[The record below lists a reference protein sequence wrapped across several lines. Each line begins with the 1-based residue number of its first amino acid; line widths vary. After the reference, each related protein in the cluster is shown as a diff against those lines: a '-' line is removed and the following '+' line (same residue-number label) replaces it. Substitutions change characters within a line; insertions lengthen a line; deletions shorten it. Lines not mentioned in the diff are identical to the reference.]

1 MSFTAADVAKRQ
13 IAAPSGMINASPTDI
28 SSSSGAAWLIYTL
41 SIYIQME
48 MTCVVMEIGMH
59 AHIMPPHHFVVRLA
73 AAYSK

>member
-1 MSFTAADVAKRQ
+1 MSFTAVDVAKRQ

-28 SSSSGAAWLIYTL
+28 SSSGAAWLIYTL

-48 MTCVVMEIGMH
+48 MTSVVMEIGMH

>member
-1 MSFTAADVAKRQ
+1 MSFTAVDVAKRQ
-13 IAAPSGMINASPTDI
+13 IAAPRGVINASPTDI
-28 SSSSGAAWLIYTL
+28 SSSGAAWLIYTL

>member
-1 MSFTAADVAKRQ
+1 MSFMAVDVAKRQ
-13 IAAPSGMINASPTDI
+13 IAAPSGVINASPTDI
-28 SSSSGAAWLIYTL
+28 SSSGAAWLIYTL

-59 AHIMPPHHFVVRLA
+59 AHIMPSHHFVVRLA

>member
-1 MSFTAADVAKRQ
+1 MSFTAVDVAKRQ
-13 IAAPSGMINASPTDI
+13 IAAPSGVINACPTDI
-28 SSSSGAAWLIYTL
+28 SSSGAAWLIYTL

-59 AHIMPPHHFVVRLA
+59 VRIMPPHHFVVRLA

>member
-1 MSFTAADVAKRQ
+1 MSFMAVDVAKRQ
-13 IAAPSGMINASPTDI
+13 IAAPSGMINTSPTDI
-28 SSSSGAAWLIYTL
+28 SSSGAAWLIYTL

-48 MTCVVMEIGMH
+48 MTCLVVEIGMH